1 MGERRREREKRER
14 WPHLNYLDH
23 LLARSFPRPRMV
35 SHGNKAGI
43 CFCFIALIYY
53 YFHSL
58 QSNFPSLIYSIMP
71 YTGYLTSKELDI
83 KFKLS
88 LYLFVIK
95 IYSFFSAT
103 KMDVEEKERCY
114 LAESLNRGKSYPGS

>member
-1 MGERRREREKRER
+1 M
-14 WPHLNYLDH
+14 
-23 LLARSFPRPRMV
+23 LLLHR
-35 SHGNKAGI
+35 
-43 CFCFIALIYY
+43 ALQVLINC
-53 YFHSL
+53 YFHSP
-58 QSNFPSLIYSIMP
+58 QSNFAILIYSIIML